1 MPGANNNLPTTVD
14 EYLAT
19 VPNDVRKVLQ
29 KLRHTIK
36 SIVPE
41 AEERIAYRI
50 PIFRLQRDNLIGFS
64 AQINPRKRLCSF
76 YTMSPP
82 LAKAMKKDLQ
92 DYEVSGATIHFTP
105 EKPLPA
111 ALVKKI
117 VRARVKE
124 LSGKTENIRA
134 KFIK

>member
-1 MPGANNNLPTTVD
+1 MIIAMTKTARNLPTTVD
-14 EYLAT
+14 EYLSIL
-19 VPNDVRKVLQ
+19 PDDVHKELQ

-36 SIVPE
+36 SIAPE

-50 PIFRLQRDNLIGFS
+50 PIFRLQRDLVGFS
-64 AQINPRKRLCSF
+64 AQRNPQKRLCSF

-82 LAKAMKKDLQ
+82 LVKAMKKDLK
-92 DYEVSGATIHFTP
+92 DYKVSGTTIHFTP

-124 LSGKTENIRA
+124 LSGKTRRYEG
-134 KFIK
+134 

>member
-1 MPGANNNLPTTVD
+1 MIITMTKPSEYFPTTVD

-19 VPNDVRKVLQ
+19 VPNDVCKVLQ
-29 KLRHTIK
+29 NIRHTIK

-50 PIFRLQRDNLIGFS
+50 PIFRLQRDLVGFS
-64 AQINPRKRLCSF
+64 AQTNPQKRLCSF
-76 YTMSPP
+76 YTMSPL

-124 LSGKTENIRA
+124 LSGKTR
-134 KFIK
+134 K

>member
-1 MPGANNNLPTTVD
+1 MTITMTNPAEDFPTTVD

-19 VPNDVRKVLQ
+19 VPQDVRKALQ
-29 KLRHTIK
+29 KLRRTIK

-50 PIFRLQRDNLIGFS
+50 PIFRLQRDLVGFS
-64 AQINPRKRLCSF
+64 AQTNPQKRLCSF

-82 LAKAMKKDLQ
+82 LVKAMKKDLQ
-92 DYEVSGATIHFTP
+92 DYKVSGATIHFTP

-124 LSGKTENIRA
+124 LSRKTRKYEG
-134 KFIK
+134 

>member
-1 MPGANNNLPTTVD
+1 MTNPAEDFPTTVD

-19 VPNDVRKVLQ
+19 VPQDVRKALQ
-29 KLRHTIK
+29 KLRRIIK
-36 SIVPE
+36 SVVPE

-50 PIFRLQRDNLIGFS
+50 PIFRLQHDLVGFS
-64 AQINPRKRLCSF
+64 AQRNPQKRLCSF
-76 YTMSPP
+76 YTTSPP
-82 LAKAMKKDLQ
+82 LVKAMKKDLQ
-92 DYEVSGATIHFTP
+92 DYKVSGATIHFTP

-124 LSGKTENIRA
+124 SSGKTRKYEG
-134 KFIK
+134 

>member
-1 MPGANNNLPTTVD
+1 MTKSSEYFPTTVD
-14 EYLAT
+14 EYLVT
-19 VPNDVRKVLQ
+19 VPNDVRKALQ

-50 PIFRLQRDNLIGFS
+50 PIFRIQHDLVGFS
-64 AQINPRKRLCSF
+64 AQRNPQKRLCSF
-76 YTMSPP
+76 YIMSPP

-92 DYEVSGATIHFTP
+92 GYEVSGTTIHFTP

-117 VRARVKE
+117 VHERVKE
-124 LSGKTENIRA
+124 LSGKA
-134 KFIK
+134 KK

>member
-1 MPGANNNLPTTVD
+1 MITMTKPSEYFPTTID
-14 EYLAT
+14 EYLAA

-29 KLRHTIK
+29 ELRQTIK

-50 PIFRLQRDNLIGFS
+50 PVFRLQRDLVGFS
-64 AQINPRKRLCSF
+64 AQTDPQKRLCSF

-92 DYEVSGATIHFTP
+92 GYEVSRATIHFTT

-124 LSGKTENIRA
+124 LSGKA
-134 KFIK
+134 KK

>member
-1 MPGANNNLPTTVD
+1 MRSTDNLPTTVD

-19 VPNDVRKVLQ
+19 LPNDVRKVLQ
-29 KLRHTIK
+29 KLRQTIK

-50 PIFRLQRDNLIGFS
+50 PIFRLQHDLVGFS
-64 AQINPRKRLCSF
+64 AQTNPQKRLCSF

-124 LSGKTENIRA
+124 LSGKTR
-134 KFIK
+134 K

>member
-1 MPGANNNLPTTVD
+1 MTKTARNLPTTVD
-14 EYLAT
+14 EYLSIL
-19 VPNDVRKVLQ
+19 PDDVRKELQ

-36 SIVPE
+36 SIAPE

-50 PIFRLQRDNLIGFS
+50 PIFRLQRDLVGFS
-64 AQINPRKRLCSF
+64 AQRNPQKRLCSF

-82 LAKAMKKDLQ
+82 LVKAMKKDLQ
-92 DYEVSGATIHFTP
+92 DYKVSGATIHFTP

-124 LSGKTENIRA
+124 LSGKTRRYEG
-134 KFIK
+134 

>member
-1 MPGANNNLPTTVD
+1 MPGAKNFPTTVD

-19 VPNDVRKVLQ
+19 LPNDVRKVLQ
-29 KLRHTIK
+29 QIRQTIK

-50 PIFRLQRDNLIGFS
+50 PIFRLQRDLVGFS
-64 AQINPRKRLCSF
+64 AQRNPQKRLCSF

-82 LAKAMKKDLQ
+82 LVKAMKKDLQ

-117 VRARVKE
+117 VCARVRE
-124 LSGKTENIRA
+124 LSGKPRISEPNS
-134 KFIK
+134 

>member
-1 MPGANNNLPTTVD
+1 MTKPSEYTVPTTVD

-19 VPNDVRKVLQ
+19 LPNDVRKVLQ
-29 KLRHTIK
+29 KLRHSIK

-50 PIFRLQRDNLIGFS
+50 PIFRLQRDLVGFS
-64 AQINPRKRLCSF
+64 AQTNPQKRLCSF

-82 LAKAMKKDLQ
+82 LAKAMKKDFQ
-92 DYEVSGATIHFTP
+92 DYQVSGATIHFTP

-117 VRARVKE
+117 VCARVKE
-124 LSGKTENIRA
+124 LSRKTRKYKN
-134 KFIK
+134 

>member
-1 MPGANNNLPTTVD
+1 MPGAKNFPTTVD

-19 VPNDVRKVLQ
+19 LPNDVRKVLQ

-50 PIFRLQRDNLIGFS
+50 PIFRLQRDLVGFS
-64 AQINPRKRLCSF
+64 AQRNPQKRLCSF

-82 LAKAMKKDLQ
+82 LVKAMKKDLQ
-92 DYEVSGATIHFTP
+92 DYEVSGTTIHFIP

-117 VRARVKE
+117 VSARVRE
-124 LSGKTENIRA
+124 LSGKPRISEPNS
-134 KFIK
+134 

>member
-1 MPGANNNLPTTVD
+1 MTKTARNLPTTVD
-14 EYLAT
+14 EYLSIL
-19 VPNDVRKVLQ
+19 PDDVSKELQ

-36 SIVPE
+36 SIAPE

-50 PIFRLQRDNLIGFS
+50 PIFRLQRDLVGFS
-64 AQINPRKRLCSF
+64 AQRNPQKRLCSF

-82 LAKAMKKDLQ
+82 LVKAMKKDLQ
-92 DYEVSGATIHFTP
+92 DYKVSGATIHFTP

-124 LSGKTENIRA
+124 LSGKTRRYEG
-134 KFIK
+134 

>member
-1 MPGANNNLPTTVD
+1 MIITMTKPSEYTVPTTVD

-19 VPNDVRKVLQ
+19 LPNDVRKVLQ
-29 KLRHTIK
+29 KLRHSIK

-50 PIFRLQRDNLIGFS
+50 PIFRLQRDLVGFS
-64 AQINPRKRLCSF
+64 AQTNPQKRRLCSF

-105 EKPLPA
+105 EKPMPA

-124 LSGKTENIRA
+124 LSGKS
-134 KFIK
+134 

>member
-1 MPGANNNLPTTVD
+1 MIIAMTKTARNLPTTVD
-14 EYLAT
+14 EYLSIL
-19 VPNDVRKVLQ
+19 PDDVRKELQ

-36 SIVPE
+36 SIAPE

-50 PIFRLQRDNLIGFS
+50 PIFRLQRDLVGFS
-64 AQINPRKRLCSF
+64 AQRNPQKRLCSF

-82 LAKAMKKDLQ
+82 LVKAMKKDLQ
-92 DYEVSGATIHFTP
+92 DYKVSGATIHFTP

-124 LSGKTENIRA
+124 LSGKTRRYEG
-134 KFIK
+134 